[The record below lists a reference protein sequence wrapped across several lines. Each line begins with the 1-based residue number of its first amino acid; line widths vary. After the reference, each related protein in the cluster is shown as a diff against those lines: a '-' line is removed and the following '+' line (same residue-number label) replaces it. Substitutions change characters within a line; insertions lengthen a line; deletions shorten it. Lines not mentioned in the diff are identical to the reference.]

1 MTIKLRFGIG
11 TLFRGTMLLV
21 GRGRGGLAAPGRKM
35 DDGLIVQI

>member
-1 MTIKLRFGIG
+1 MKIELIFVIG
-11 TLFRGTMLLV
+11 TLFRGTMRLV